1 MKKLTLEMKEKVQEI
16 LKDLP
21 KEKHWDDDEYFITY
35 ELMIYVKK
43 DTIHEYDFSDF
54 DSFKGIRQL
63 EKKINEI
70 INQYG
75 DTLHCIDF
83 KYSYEMDEFDQFTI
97 YEHNK

>member
-1 MKKLTLEMKEKVQEI
+1 MKKLTLEMKQKVQEI

-21 KEKHWDDDEYFITY
+21 KEKHWDDDEYFTTY

-43 DTIHEYDFSDF
+43 DTIHEYDFCDF
-54 DSFKGIRQL
+54 YSFKGIRQL

-75 DTLHCIDF
+75 DTLYCIDF
-83 KYSYEMDEFDQFTI
+83 KYSYEEGEFDQFTI
-97 YEHNK
+97 YNHN

>member
-1 MKKLTLEMKEKVQEI
+1 MKKLTPEIKLKVQEI

-21 KEKHWDDDEYFITY
+21 KEKDCNDDEYFTTY

-75 DTLHCIDF
+75 DTLYCVDF

-97 YEHNK
+97 YNHNK